1 MACPPDTAGP
11 ADLAPLSFFRDQE
24 EEQLIARFLEQGYVI
39 LPAENLASLHR
50 IRDRAAA
57 LMASELGLPEPL
69 DGASLLDQ
77 THRYVKPEALNY
89 LRLSVFRGLNSEP
102 WLRFAYFDLARNAIG
117 SLVGNELAM
126 QRRINLSIQLP
137 EDESSLLPVHAD
149 VWSGDSPYE
158 VVLWLPLVDCYRT
171 KAMYLLPPGPDREL
185 QAEMGRAGLGSA
197 EALFRRIE
205 PHVQFIDIRYGEVLA
220 FSQNLMHGNRVN
232 DEATTRWSMN
242 CRFKSAL
249 SPYADKKLGEFF
261 EPITL
266 RPATRIGMNY
276 RLPAG
281 FNE

>member
-1 MACPPDTAGP
+1 MTLPPEAAKPFFTLEELAAG
-11 ADLAPLSFFRDQE
+11 E
-24 EEQLIARFLEQGYVI
+24 RFVNQGYVI
-39 LPAENLASLHR
+39 GQAEDMAALDRIRGRMAELAADYLKLPAPN
-50 IRDRAAA
+50 DP
-57 LMASELGLPEPL
+57 GQFL
-69 DGASLLDQ
+69 DGIGQWTDSA
-77 THRYVKPEALNY
+77 RLND
-89 LRLSVFRGLNSEP
+89 LRLHVIDGINSEP
-102 WLRFAYFDLARNAIG
+102 WLRPAYFSIG
-117 SLVGNELAM
+117 RSLIEALVGNELVM
-126 QRRINLSIQLP
+126 QRRVNLSIQLP
-137 EDESSLLPVHAD
+137 ADSGSLLPVHAD

>member
-1 MACPPDTAGP
+1 MACPPDTAGR

-77 THRYVKPEALNY
+77 THRYVKPEALND
-89 LRLSVFRGLNSEP
+89 LRLSVFRGLNNEP

-149 VWSGDSPYE
+149 VWSGDSPFE
-158 VVLWLPLVDCYRT
+158 LVLWVPLVDCYRT
-171 KAMYLLPPGPDREL
+171 KTMFIAPFEIDRRIQEGLARFDGRGIEDLYREL
-185 QAEMGRAGLGSA
+185 EPDLIFLDVPFGQVL
-197 EALFRRIE
+197 LFT
-205 PHVQFIDIRYGEVLA
+205 
-220 FSQNLMHGNRVN
+220 QNIMHGNRVN
-232 DEATTRWSMN
+232 KEKDTRWSMN

-266 RPATRIGMNY
+266 RPATRLGMRY
-276 RLPAG
+276 ALPGG
-281 FNE
+281 FDE